1 MKKRVIIVLSSL
13 VVLVLAITCA
23 IVFIPNYAQP
33 IDLAEDI
40 TMEIKKGTLTK
51 TGATIVITDL
61 SGKNNTFSKEFRI
74 DQKRGGKW
82 YTLKDKSKNKV
93 NVVAGQ
99 KGEENKKLEQELN
112 WEKNYG
118 TLSDGYYRIVKKI
131 NNKDI
136 VVEFKIESLK

>member
-13 VVLVLAITCA
+13 VVFVLAITCT
-23 IVFIPNYAQP
+23 IVLIPNYAEP

-40 TMEIKKGTLTK
+40 TMEIKEGTLTK

-82 YTLKDKSKNKV
+82 YTLKDKSKNEV
-93 NVVAGQ
+93 DVMPGQ
-99 KGEENKKLEQELN
+99 KEEGKKLEQELN

>member
-13 VVLVLAITCA
+13 VVFVLAITCA
-23 IVFIPNYAQP
+23 IVFIPNYAEP
-33 IDLAEDI
+33 INLAENI
-40 TMEIKKGTLTK
+40 TMEIKEGTLTK

-61 SGKNNTFSKEFRI
+61 SGKNNTFNKEFRI

-93 NVVAGQ
+93 DVMPGQ
-99 KGEENKKLEQELN
+99 EEDKKLEQELN

-136 VVEFKIESLK
+136 VVEFEIESLK

>member
-1 MKKRVIIVLSSL
+1 MKKRVIIVLSAL
-13 VVLVLAITCA
+13 VVFVLAITCA
-23 IVFIPNYAQP
+23 IVFIPNYAEP
-33 IDLAEDI
+33 INLAENI
-40 TMEIKKGTLTK
+40 TMEIKEGTLTK

-61 SGKNNTFSKEFRI
+61 SGKNNTFNKEFRI

-82 YTLKDKSKNKV
+82 YTLKDKSKNEV
-93 NVVAGQ
+93 DVVAGQ

-118 TLSDGYYRIVKKI
+118 TLSDGKYRIVKEI

-136 VVEFKIESLK
+136 VVEFEIESLK

>member
-40 TMEIKKGTLTK
+40 TMEIKEGTLTK

-82 YTLKDKSKNKV
+82 YTLKDKSKNEV
-93 NVVAGQ
+93 NVIPGQ
-99 KGEENKKLEQELN
+99 KGEENKKLEQQLN

-136 VVEFKIESLK
+136 VVEFEIESLK

>member
-13 VVLVLAITCA
+13 VVFVLAITCA
-23 IVFIPNYAQP
+23 IVLIPNYAEP

-40 TMEIKKGTLTK
+40 TMEIKEGTLTK

-61 SGKNNTFSKEFRI
+61 SGKNNTFRKEFRI

-82 YTLKDKSKNKV
+82 YTLKDKSKNEV
-93 NVVAGQ
+93 DVMPGQ
-99 KGEENKKLEQELN
+99 QENKKLEQELN

-136 VVEFKIESLK
+136 VVEFEIESLK

>member
-1 MKKRVIIVLSSL
+1 MKKRVIIILSSL

-23 IVFIPNYAQP
+23 IVFIPNYAEP

-40 TMEIKKGTLTK
+40 TMEIKEGTLTK

>member
-13 VVLVLAITCA
+13 VVFVLAITCA
-23 IVFIPNYAQP
+23 IVFIPNYAQL

-40 TMEIKKGTLTK
+40 TMEIKEGTLTK

-61 SGKNNTFSKEFRI
+61 SGMNNTFSKEFRI

-82 YTLKDKSKNKV
+82 YTLKDKSKNEV
-93 NVVAGQ
+93 DVVAGQ
-99 KGEENKKLEQELN
+99 QEKDKKLEQELN

-136 VVEFKIESLK
+136 VVEFEIESLK

>member
-13 VVLVLAITCA
+13 VVFVIAIICA
-23 IVFIPNYAQP
+23 IVLIPNYAEP

-40 TMEIKKGTLTK
+40 TMEIKEGTLTK

-61 SGKNNTFSKEFRI
+61 SGKNKTFSKEFRV
-74 DQKRGGKW
+74 DQKRGEKW
-82 YTLKDKSKNKV
+82 YTLKDKSKNEV
-93 NVVAGQ
+93 DVMPGQ
-99 KGEENKKLEQELN
+99 EEDKKLEQELN

-136 VVEFKIESLK
+136 VVEFEIESLK

>member
-13 VVLVLAITCA
+13 VVFVLAIICT
-23 IVFIPNYAQP
+23 IVLIPNYAEP

-40 TMEIKKGTLTK
+40 TMEIKEGTLTK

-61 SGKNNTFSKEFRI
+61 SGMNNTFSKEFRI

-82 YTLKDKSKNKV
+82 YTLKDKSKNEV
-93 NVVAGQ
+93 DVMPGQ
-99 KGEENKKLEQELN
+99 EENKKLEQELN

-136 VVEFKIESLK
+136 VVEFEIESLK

>member
-1 MKKRVIIVLSSL
+1 MKKRVIIVLSAL
-13 VVLVLAITCA
+13 VVFVLAITCA
-23 IVFIPNYAQP
+23 IVLIPNYAEP

-40 TMEIKKGTLTK
+40 TMEIKEGTLTK

-99 KGEENKKLEQELN
+99 QEEGKKLEQQLN

>member
-13 VVLVLAITCA
+13 VVFVLAITCA
-23 IVFIPNYAQP
+23 IVFIPNYAEP

-40 TMEIKKGTLTK
+40 TMEIKEGTLTK

-99 KGEENKKLEQELN
+99 KEENKKLEQELN

-136 VVEFKIESLK
+136 VVEFEIESLK